1 MLVYVVN
8 YCCKSDIFCY
18 DPEAPPGK
26 KFTVFANTD
35 IQRFYHSSTLLLPDA
50 RTIILGTDEATFTP
64 TTAYEHRVEAFTPPW
79 LLNGTPRPVITWYHT
94 EILASQNLNKKI

>member
-1 MLVYVVN
+1 MVLQLIIDKGY
-8 YCCKSDIFCY
+8 YLQYFCIDIFCY

-35 IQRFYHSSTLLLPDA
+35 IQRFYHSTTLLLPDA
-50 RTIILGTDEATFTP
+50 RTIILGTDEGTFTP

-79 LLNGTPRPVITWYHT
+79 LLNGTPRPVITWF
-94 EILASQNLNKKI
+94 LAFVFIT